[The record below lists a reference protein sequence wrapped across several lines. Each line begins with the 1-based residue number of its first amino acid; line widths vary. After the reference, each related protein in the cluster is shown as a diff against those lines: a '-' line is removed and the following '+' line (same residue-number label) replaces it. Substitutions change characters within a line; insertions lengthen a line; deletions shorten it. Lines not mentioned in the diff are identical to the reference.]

1 MTFRYLERVKEILAL
16 IEDEEKGNILKASE
30 ILANKIIE
38 KKSVFM
44 FGASHAGILAEEVYF
59 RAGGLAVFNPVFA
72 KGLALDSS
80 PISIT
85 SEMERLEGYG
95 TVLVK
100 KSPIKKGDLVF
111 IHSVS
116 GRNPVGVEFA
126 MEAKN
131 RGAYVIAITN
141 LEYSKSVTSRHSSGK
156 RLFEVSDLVLDNH
169 GDIGD
174 AAVNIDGLDQK
185 VGATSTVIGA
195 SIINTIISE
204 ATRIL
209 VENGIETPP
218 IFYSANLDGGDEKN
232 KFIEQEYKNQ
242 IFYKL

>member
-1 MTFRYLERVKEILAL
+1 MTFKYFERIREILSL
-16 IEDEEKGNILKASE
+16 IEEKEKDNMFKASE
-30 ILANKIIE
+30 MLAKKIMDKNSI
-38 KKSVFM
+38 FM

-59 RAGGLAVFNPVFA
+59 RAGGLVVFNPIFA
-72 KGLALDSS
+72 KGLALDSL

-95 TVLVK
+95 KILVE
-100 KSPIKKGDLVF
+100 KSPIKAGDLVF

-116 GRNPVGVEFA
+116 GRNPVGIEFA
-126 MEAKN
+126 MEAQK

-141 LEYSKSVTSRHSSGK
+141 LEYSKSVTSRHSSKK
-156 RLFEVSDLVLDNH
+156 RLYEVSNLVLDNH

-174 AAVNIDGLDQK
+174 AGVEIQGLDQK
-185 VGATSTVIGA
+185 VAATSTVIGA

-204 ATRIL
+204 AIRIL
-209 VENGIETPP
+209 VENGVKTPP
-218 IFYSANLDGGDEKN
+218 VFYSANLDGGDEKN
-232 KFIEQEYKNQ
+232 KLIEQEYKDQ